1 MPHVGVDFRRL
12 QAVFVAVA
20 IQIAPLL
27 VFGQASPFDG
37 GANAL
42 VTWALTIA
50 VPIAALVVIGLGIAA
65 AVGRISWG
73 VAIGCIVGI
82 VLIFG
87 SPQIVAWVRGMFG
100 V

>member
-1 MPHVGVDFRRL
+1 MPGVDTDSRRL
-12 QAVFVAVA
+12 SSVVLAAA
-20 IQIAPLL
+20 IQLSPLMAL
-27 VFGQASPFDG
+27 AQTSPFDD

-42 VTWALTIA
+42 VDWALAIA

-73 VAIGCIVGI
+73 VAVGCIVGI

-87 SPQIVAWVRGMFG
+87 SPQIVAWVRAIFG